1 MGLTLRNV
9 EKKSLSFPLPWEP
22 QTLFPSLGIPDFL
35 STHLGTVALKSV
47 LCVIPISQFLLSLLF
62 PPCHPY
68 ICSLCLLSLFLLC
81 KWDYLHQFSWFHI
94 SVQFSPVQSLSHVRL
109 FVTPKIAARQ
119 ASLCALIKKK
129 KLVTLVAQ
137 TVKNPPA
144 MWETWVWSLSW
155 ENPLEEGM
163 ATHSS
168 ILAWRIPMDR
178 GAWWVAVMGLQR
190 VGHDWSDW
198 ATSTRNKESETSCM
212 DLILRGGMKDSR
224 LEAITLAT
232 SVCRFGHCCQMLK
245 ACLCQGP

>member
-129 KLVTLVAQ
+129 KISDSCGSDSKESTCNVGDLGLIPELG
-137 TVKNPPA
+137 KSPGGGHGNPLQY
-144 MWETWVWSLSW
+144 SCL
-155 ENPLEEGM
+155 ENPHGQRSLVGCS
-163 ATHSS
+163 H
-168 ILAWRIPMDR
+168 
-178 GAWWVAVMGLQR
+178 GVAESRTWLKWLSNE
-190 VGHDWSDW
+190 H
-198 ATSTRNKESETSCM
+198 KE
-212 DLILRGGMKDSR
+212 
-224 LEAITLAT
+224 
-232 SVCRFGHCCQMLK
+232 
-245 ACLCQGP
+245 